1 MMHAFS
7 LNQTIQR
14 RLLWHLH
21 YLQFNKHINNFTGV
35 DFPKLFKAFKDM
47 GMTYNI
53 VNIQDGTATYVHQ
66 SEDDIVTSSVKSNH
80 PVAQKSNKTIVQDV
94 LTRHQQGQT
103 DFETFC
109 DEMAEAGIYKWHI
122 DIQAGTCT
130 YIDLQDQAVIS
141 ELIPQ

>member
-1 MMHAFS
+1 MAFTLS
-7 LNQTIQR
+7 AIQQA
-14 RLLWHLH
+14 H
-21 YLQFNKHINNFTGV
+21 QQFTGV

-53 VNIQDGTATYVHQ
+53 VNIQDGTVTYVHQ
-66 SEDDIVTSSVKSNH
+66 SEDDIVTSSVKSTI

>member
-1 MMHAFS
+1 MAFKLS
-7 LNQTIQR
+7 AIQQA
-14 RLLWHLH
+14 H
-21 YLQFNKHINNFTGV
+21 QQFTGV

-80 PVAQKSNKTIVQDV
+80 PVAPSSNQSIVQDV

-109 DEMAEAGIYKWHI
+109 DEMAQAGIYKWHI
-122 DIQAGTCT
+122 DIQSGTCT
-130 YIDLQDQAVIS
+130 YIDLQEQAIIS

>member
-1 MMHAFS
+1 MEFKLSA
-7 LNQTIQR
+7 IQQA
-14 RLLWHLH
+14 H
-21 YLQFNKHINNFTGV
+21 QQFTGV

-80 PVAQKSNKTIVQDV
+80 PVAPSSNQSIVQDV

-109 DEMAEAGIYKWHI
+109 DEMAQAGIYKWHI

-130 YIDLQDQAVIS
+130 YIDLQEQAIIS

>member
-1 MMHAFS
+1 MAFKLS
-7 LNQTIQR
+7 AIQQA
-14 RLLWHLH
+14 H
-21 YLQFNKHINNFTGV
+21 QQFTGV
-35 DFPKLFKAFKDM
+35 DFPKLFKAFKVM

-80 PVAQKSNKTIVQDV
+80 PVAPSSNQSIVQDV

-109 DEMAEAGIYKWHI
+109 DEMAQAGIYKWHI

-130 YIDLQDQAVIS
+130 YIDLQEQAIIS

>member
-1 MMHAFS
+1 MAFKLS
-7 LNQTIQR
+7 AIQQA
-14 RLLWHLH
+14 
-21 YLQFNKHINNFTGV
+21 YQQFTGV

-80 PVAQKSNKTIVQDV
+80 PVAPSSNQSIVQDV

-109 DEMAEAGIYKWHI
+109 DEMAQAGIYKWHI

-130 YIDLQDQAVIS
+130 YIDLQEQAIIS

>member
-1 MMHAFS
+1 MAFKLS
-7 LNQTIQR
+7 AIQQA
-14 RLLWHLH
+14 H
-21 YLQFNKHINNFTGV
+21 QQFTGV

-80 PVAQKSNKTIVQDV
+80 PVAPSSNQSIVQDV

-109 DEMAEAGIYKWHI
+109 DEMAQASIYKWHI

-130 YIDLQDQAVIS
+130 YIDLQEQAIIS

>member
-1 MMHAFS
+1 MAFKLS
-7 LNQTIQR
+7 AIQQA
-14 RLLWHLH
+14 H
-21 YLQFNKHINNFTGV
+21 QQFTGV

-80 PVAQKSNKTIVQDV
+80 PVAPSSNQSIVQDV

-109 DEMAEAGIYKWHI
+109 DEMAQAGIYKWHI

-130 YIDLQDQAVIS
+130 YIDLQEQSIIS

>member
-1 MMHAFS
+1 MAFKLS
-7 LNQTIQR
+7 AIQQA
-14 RLLWHLH
+14 H
-21 YLQFNKHINNFTGV
+21 QQFTGV

-80 PVAQKSNKTIVQDV
+80 PVAPSSNQSIVQDV

-109 DEMAEAGIYKWHI
+109 DEMSQAGIYKWHI

-130 YIDLQDQAVIS
+130 YIDLQEQAIIS

>member
-1 MMHAFS
+1 MAFKLS
-7 LNQTIQR
+7 AIQQA
-14 RLLWHLH
+14 H
-21 YLQFNKHINNFTGV
+21 QQFTGV

-80 PVAQKSNKTIVQDV
+80 PVAPSSNQSIVQDV

-109 DEMAEAGIYKWHI
+109 DEMAQAAIYKWHI

-130 YIDLQDQAVIS
+130 YIDLQEQAIIS

>member
-1 MMHAFS
+1 MAFTLS
-7 LNQTIQR
+7 EIQQA
-14 RLLWHLH
+14 H
-21 YLQFNKHINNFTGV
+21 QQFTGV

-80 PVAQKSNKTIVQDV
+80 PVAPSSNQSIVQDV

-109 DEMAEAGIYKWHI
+109 NEMAEAGIYKWHI

-130 YIDLQDQAVIS
+130 YIDLKEQAIIS
-141 ELIPQ
+141 ELRPQ

>member
-1 MMHAFS
+1 MAFTLS
-7 LNQTIQR
+7 AIQQA
-14 RLLWHLH
+14 H
-21 YLQFNKHINNFTGV
+21 QQFTGV

-66 SEDDIVTSSVKSNH
+66 SEGDIVTSSVKSNH
-80 PVAQKSNKTIVQDV
+80 PVAPRSNQSIVQEV

-103 DFETFC
+103 DFKTFC

-130 YIDLQDQAVIS
+130 YIDLKEQAIIS

>member
-1 MMHAFS
+1 
-7 LNQTIQR
+7 
-14 RLLWHLH
+14 
-21 YLQFNKHINNFTGV
+21 
-35 DFPKLFKAFKDM
+35 
-47 GMTYNI
+47 
-53 VNIQDGTATYVHQ
+53 
-66 SEDDIVTSSVKSNH
+66 
-80 PVAQKSNKTIVQDV
+80 
-94 LTRHQQGQT
+94 QT

>member
-1 MMHAFS
+1 MAFTLS
-7 LNQTIQR
+7 AIQQA
-14 RLLWHLH
+14 H
-21 YLQFNKHINNFTGV
+21 QQFTGV

-53 VNIQDGTATYVHQ
+53 VNVDGTATYVHQ

-80 PVAQKSNKTIVQDV
+80 PVAQKSNKTIVSSV

-122 DIQAGTCT
+122 DLKRALVLISTCKT
-130 YIDLQDQAVIS
+130 KLYLS
-141 ELIPQ
+141 ELIPRYKTIATFLIIS

>member
-1 MMHAFS
+1 MAFKLS
-7 LNQTIQR
+7 AIQQA
-14 RLLWHLH
+14 H
-21 YLQFNKHINNFTGV
+21 QQFTGV

-53 VNIQDGTATYVHQ
+53 VNIQDGTVTYVHQ

-80 PVAQKSNKTIVQDV
+80 PVAPSSNQSIVQDV

-109 DEMAEAGIYKWHI
+109 DEMAQAGIYKWHI

-130 YIDLQDQAVIS
+130 YIDLQEQAIIS

>member
-1 MMHAFS
+1 MAFTLS
-7 LNQTIQR
+7 AIQQA
-14 RLLWHLH
+14 H
-21 YLQFNKHINNFTGV
+21 QQFTGV

-66 SEDDIVTSSVKSNH
+66 SKDDIVTSSVKSNH

-130 YIDLQDQAVIS
+130 YIDLKEQAIIS

>member
-1 MMHAFS
+1 MAFKLS
-7 LNQTIQR
+7 AIQQA
-14 RLLWHLH
+14 H
-21 YLQFNKHINNFTGV
+21 QQFTGV

-80 PVAQKSNKTIVQDV
+80 PVAPSSNQSIVQDV

-103 DFETFC
+103 DFEIFC
-109 DEMAEAGIYKWHI
+109 DEMAQAGIYKWHI

-130 YIDLQDQAVIS
+130 YIDLQEQAIIS

>member
-1 MMHAFS
+1 MAFTLS
-7 LNQTIQR
+7 EIQQA
-14 RLLWHLH
+14 H
-21 YLQFNKHINNFTGV
+21 QQFTGV

-53 VNIQDGTATYVHQ
+53 VNIQDGTVTYVHQ

-80 PVAQKSNKTIVQDV
+80 PVAPSSNQSIVQDV

-109 DEMAEAGIYKWHI
+109 NEMAEAGIYKWHI

-130 YIDLQDQAVIS
+130 YIDLKEQAIIS

>member
-1 MMHAFS
+1 MAFKLS
-7 LNQTIQR
+7 AIQKA
-14 RLLWHLH
+14 H
-21 YLQFNKHINNFTGV
+21 QQFTGV

-80 PVAQKSNKTIVQDV
+80 PVAPSSNQSIVQDV

-109 DEMAEAGIYKWHI
+109 DEMAQAGIYKWHI

-130 YIDLQDQAVIS
+130 YIDLQEQAIIS

>member
-1 MMHAFS
+1 MAFKLS
-7 LNQTIQR
+7 AIQQA
-14 RLLWHLH
+14 H
-21 YLQFNKHINNFTGV
+21 QQFTGV

-80 PVAQKSNKTIVQDV
+80 PVAPSSNQSIVQDV

-109 DEMAEAGIYKWHI
+109 DEMAQAGIYKWHI
-122 DIQAGTCT
+122 DIQAGAGTCT
-130 YIDLQDQAVIS
+130 YIDLQEQAIIS

>member
-1 MMHAFS
+1 MAFKLS
-7 LNQTIQR
+7 AIQQA
-14 RLLWHLH
+14 H
-21 YLQFNKHINNFTGV
+21 QQFTGV

-80 PVAQKSNKTIVQDV
+80 PVAPSSNQSIVQDV

-109 DEMAEAGIYKWHI
+109 DEMAQAGIYKWHI

-130 YIDLQDQAVIS
+130 HIDLQEQAIIS

>member
-1 MMHAFS
+1 MAFKLS
-7 LNQTIQR
+7 AIQQA
-14 RLLWHLH
+14 H
-21 YLQFNKHINNFTGV
+21 QQFTGV

-66 SEDDIVTSSVKSNH
+66 SEDDIVTPSVKSNH
-80 PVAQKSNKTIVQDV
+80 PVAPSSNQSIVQDV

-109 DEMAEAGIYKWHI
+109 DEMAQAGIYKWHI

-130 YIDLQDQAVIS
+130 YIDLQEQAIIS

>member
-1 MMHAFS
+1 MAFTLS
-7 LNQTIQR
+7 EIQQA
-14 RLLWHLH
+14 H
-21 YLQFNKHINNFTGV
+21 QQFTGV

-53 VNIQDGTATYVHQ
+53 VNIQDSTATYVHQ

-80 PVAQKSNKTIVQDV
+80 PVAPSSNQSIVQDV

-109 DEMAEAGIYKWHI
+109 N
-122 DIQAGTCT
+122 
-130 YIDLQDQAVIS
+130 
-141 ELIPQ
+141 

>member
-1 MMHAFS
+1 MAFKLS
-7 LNQTIQR
+7 AIQQA
-14 RLLWHLH
+14 HQH
-21 YLQFNKHINNFTGV
+21 FTGV

-80 PVAQKSNKTIVQDV
+80 PVAPSSNQSIVQDV

-109 DEMAEAGIYKWHI
+109 DEMAQAGIYKWHI

-130 YIDLQDQAVIS
+130 YIDLQEQAIIS